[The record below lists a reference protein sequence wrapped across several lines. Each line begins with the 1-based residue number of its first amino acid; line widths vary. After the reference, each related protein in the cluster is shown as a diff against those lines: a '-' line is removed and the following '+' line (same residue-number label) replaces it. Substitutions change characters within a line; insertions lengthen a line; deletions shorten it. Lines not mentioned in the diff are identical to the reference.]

1 MTRRRHRMRRGG
13 NIRRMQTG
21 GRNSCG
27 PGMVFQDG
35 GCVPSMRVGGRTRP
49 IRRMPH
55 GGPHNASYQ
64 SRYCPNGNY
73 GFDEFGNQICV

>member
-1 MTRRRHRMRRGG
+1 MARRRHRMRRMSHGG
-13 NIRRMQTG
+13 
-21 GRNSCG
+21 SHCG

>member
-1 MTRRRHRMRRGG
+1 
-13 NIRRMQTG
+13 
-21 GRNSCG
+21 
-27 PGMVFQDG
+27 
-35 GCVPSMRVGGRTRP
+35 MRVGGRTRP

-73 GFDEFGNQICV
+73 GYNEFGDRVCV